1 MILTI
6 NSRKFTFTNVMS
18 LVRKQT
24 REGKQV
30 GATCR
35 GALFCGYFGS
45 ISRSEA
51 GSMTHSPATWIN
63 LVDEGGG

>member
-6 NSRKFTFTNVMS
+6 NERAFTLTNVMS
-18 LVRKQT
+18 FVRKQT
-24 REGKQV
+24 REREQV
-30 GATCR
+30 VATGC
-35 GALFCGYFGS
+35 GALFCGYFGG

-51 GSMTHSPATWIN
+51 SDMTHSPATWIN